1 MKLDQRGDI
10 AIAEIVLYVPI
21 LLLSIILVARHGAAR
36 KAGWIFFAI
45 LSISAPYKLLVAEYL
60 ILIVVV
66 SADRRWNHTCPL
78 GTKSV
83 RYYPP
88 NHLQYPS

>member
-21 LLLSIILVARHGAAR
+21 LLLSIVLVLRHGATR

-45 LSISAPYKLLVAEYL
+45 LSIGELSISLLWSNV
-60 ILIVVV
+60 
-66 SADRRWNHTCPL
+66 
-78 GTKSV
+78 
-83 RYYPP
+83 
-88 NHLQYPS
+88 